1 MQYTFPV
8 PADEKDLRP
17 AFNVEKKT
25 YSNPDTISAEVER
38 YLNNYSP
45 KTVKAYRSDL
55 FDFHNFVKMPLQ
67 NTREDHILKYIEHLE
82 NEKLSNSTINRRIAS
97 LSKLSAIYVAM
108 GLMKYNPVQ
117 NLGALGKLYKPVS
130 VGTSFKTVT
139 KMDVEAVIA
148 NSRKKTSAIV
158 KFLANTGLR
167 VSEMIGIK
175 KEDLEPYN
183 TDFMRIKVLGKG
195 RKIRFIYISY
205 ELYQNVKDAFDS
217 DSIYLFTSTSGNQLS
232 RVNLYRQIN
241 RSFLKHA
248 HKKDVG
254 PHTLRHFFATQK
266 IVEEKKDYKAVST
279 YLGHANP
286 SLTMSY
292 YVSSVMQPEDTVII

>member
-1 MQYTFPV
+1 MDYTFPV
-8 PADEKDLRP
+8 PTEDNERSIL
-17 AFNVEKKT
+17 NVEKKT
-25 YSNPDTISAEVER
+25 YSNPDAISSEVER

-55 FDFHNFVKMPLQ
+55 YHFHKYVNMPLQ
-67 NTREDHILKYIEHLE
+67 NTREDHILKYIDHLE
-82 NEKLSNSTINRRIAS
+82 AMELSNSTINRRIAS

-148 NSRKKTSAIV
+148 NSRKKTSVIV

-183 TDFMRIKVLGKG
+183 TEFMRIKILGKG

-205 ELYQNVKDAFDS
+205 DLYQEVKDVFDS
-217 DSIYLFTSTSGNQLS
+217 ESIYLFASISGNQLS
-232 RVNLYRQIN
+232 RVNVYRQIN

-248 HKKDVG
+248 HKKNVG

-292 YVSSVMQPEDTVII
+292 YVSSVMQPDETVII

>member
-8 PADEKDLRP
+8 PAEEQDLRP
-17 AFNVEKKT
+17 AFNIEKRD
-25 YSNPDTISAEVER
+25 YSNPDAISSEVER

-45 KTVKAYRSDL
+45 RTVKAYRSDL
-55 FDFHNFVKMPLQ
+55 YDFHQFVNMPLQ
-67 NTREDHILKYIEHLE
+67 NTREEHILKYIEYLE
-82 NEKLSNSTINRRIAS
+82 GKNYSPSTCNRRIAS
-97 LSKLSAIYVAM
+97 LSKLISIYVAM

-117 NLGALGKLYKPVS
+117 NLGSVGKLYKPVS
-130 VGTSFKTVT
+130 VGTSYKTVT

-148 NSRKKTSAIV
+148 NSRRKTSAIV

-183 TDFMRIKVLGKG
+183 TDFMRIKILGKG

-205 ELYQNVKDAFDS
+205 PLYQEVKETFDS
-217 DSIYLFTSTSGNQLS
+217 ESIYLFASGSGNQLS
-232 RVNLYRQIN
+232 RVNVYRQIS

-248 HKKDVG
+248 HKKGIG
-254 PHTLRHFFATQK
+254 PHSLRHFFATQK

-279 YLGHANP
+279 YLGHATP
-286 SLTMSY
+286 GLTMQY
-292 YVSSVMQPEDTVII
+292 YVSSVMQPEETVII